1 MSNTTLQGWGRGEW
15 GQGPWNQHINV
26 EVTNDGTD
34 GKPQIQAT
42 ASLNSVTGVPGVF
55 VNVTGVS
62 ATTAIS
68 QTGAATVTFTVTV
81 VSGNPSNHPYYNAT
95 GASTNKYAIGGSTAT
110 ADVSLT
116 MYEGNTYRFD
126 QSDSS
131 NDGHP
136 INLYE
141 DSGKNTRYTSG
152 VSYNIDGSS
161 VSQSSYVDTTTFN
174 AGTTRYVEITVP
186 DDAPT
191 LHYQCYNHV
200 LMGYQAVT
208 LGIPNVETTTGAP
221 VSANTPVSLAMTS
234 AFNNDGVSVVTA
246 VEVVPSDYNDRLP
259 ALQAQQKSVVTVPQC
274 VVSLTGVSATGG
286 TGEELVYSLIIPN
299 QTANWQ
305 EVA

>member
-1 MSNTTLQGWGRGEW
+1 LSNTTLQGWGRGTW
-15 GQGPWNQHINV
+15 GQGPWNEEIDV
-26 EVTNDGTD
+26 V
-34 GKPQIQAT
+34 
-42 ASLNSVTGVPGVF
+42 VTGVQGTTGLGTPDGIPGV
-55 VNVTGVS
+55 NVAATGVS

-68 QTGAATVTFTVTV
+68 QTGASTVTFTVTV
-81 VSGNPSNHPYYNAT
+81 VSGNPSNHPYYNQ
-95 GASTNKYAIGGSTAT
+95 GSTNKYAIGGSTAT
-110 ADVSLT
+110 SDVTLT

-141 DSGKNTRYTSG
+141 DKDKNTTYTSG

-161 VSQSSYVDTTTFN
+161 VSQSSYVDTSTFN

-186 DDAPT
+186 DGAPT
-191 LHYQCYNHV
+191 LHYQCYNHA
-200 LMGYQAVT
+200 LMGYFANT
-208 LGIPNVETTTGAP
+208 LGIPNVATTTGAP
-221 VSANTPVSLAMTS
+221 TTGVAGTTGLGSETVVSSVDIAVTLGAAQSGIS
-234 AFNNDGVSVVTA
+234 SVVTI
-246 VEVVPSDYNDRLP
+246 
-259 ALQAQQKSVVTVPQC
+259 PQC

-286 TGEELVYSLIIPN
+286 TGEELVYSLIVPN

>member
-1 MSNTTLQGWGRGEW
+1 LSNTTLQGWGRGTW
-15 GQGPWNQHINV
+15 GQGPWNEEIDV
-26 EVTNDGTD
+26 VVTGVVGT
-34 GKPQIQAT
+34 T
-42 ASLNSVTGVPGVF
+42 ALGSVLGVPGVF
-55 VNVTGVS
+55 VGVTGVS

-68 QTGAATVTFTVTV
+68 QTGASTVTFTVTV
-81 VSGNPSNHPYYNAT
+81 VSGNPSNHPYYNQ
-95 GASTNKYAIGGSTAT
+95 GSTNKYAIGGSTAT
-110 ADVSLT
+110 SDVTLT

-141 DSGKNTRYTSG
+141 DKDKNTTYTSG

-161 VSQSSYVDTTTFN
+161 VSQSSYVDTSTFN

-186 DDAPT
+186 DGAPT
-191 LHYQCYNHV
+191 LHYQCYNHA
-200 LMGYQAVT
+200 LMGYFANT
-208 LGIPNVETTTGAP
+208 LGIPNVATTTGAP
-221 VSANTPVSLAMTS
+221 TTGNVGTTALGSESVVTEV
-234 AFNNDGVSVVTA
+234 GVSVTLA
-246 VEVVPSDYNDRLP
+246 
-259 ALQAQQKSVVTVPQC
+259 AAQAQQSSVVTVPQC

>member
-1 MSNTTLQGWGRGEW
+1 LSNTTLQGWGRGTW
-15 GQGPWNQHINV
+15 GQGPWNRHLNV
-26 EVTNDGTD
+26 EVDSTSPVQILGT
-34 GKPQIQAT
+34 T
-42 ASLNSVTGVPGVF
+42 ALGSVLGVPGVF
-55 VNVTGVS
+55 VGVTGVS

-68 QTGAATVTFTVTV
+68 QTGASTVTFTVTV
-81 VSGNPSNHPYYNAT
+81 VSGNPSNHPYYNQ
-95 GASTNKYAIGGSTAT
+95 GSTNKYAIGGSTAT
-110 ADVSLT
+110 SDVTLT

-186 DDAPT
+186 DGAPT
-191 LHYQCYNHV
+191 LHYQCYNHA
-200 LMGYQAVT
+200 LMGYQANT
-208 LGIPNVETTTGAP
+208 LGIPNVLTTTGAS
-221 VSANTPVSLAMTS
+221 VSANTPVSIAMTS
-234 AFNNDGVSVVTA
+234 ALGTNFSVKTA
-246 VEVVPSDYNDRLP
+246 VEIAPSDYNDRLP
-259 ALQAQQKSVVTVPQC
+259 AIQAQQSSVVTVPQC

-286 TGEELVYSLIIPN
+286 TGEELVYSLIVPN

>member
-1 MSNTTLQGWGRGEW
+1 MSNTTLQGWGRGTW

-26 EVTNDGTD
+26 EVTNDTSD
-34 GKPQIQAT
+34 GIPEIQAT
-42 ASLNSVTGVPGVF
+42 ASVNSVVGVPSITASVTGL
-55 VNVTGVS
+55 S

-68 QTGAATVTFTVTV
+68 QTGASTATFTVTV
-81 VSGNPSNHPYYNAT
+81 VSGNPSNHPYYNQ
-95 GASTNKYAIGGSTAT
+95 GSTNKYAIGGSTAT
-110 ADVSLT
+110 ADVTLT

-141 DSGKNTRYTSG
+141 DSGKNTTYTSG

-186 DDAPT
+186 DGAPT
-191 LHYQCYNHV
+191 IHYQCYNHA
-200 LMGYQAVT
+200 LMGYQANT
-208 LGIPNVETTTGAP
+208 LGIPNVVTTTGAP

-234 AFNNDGVSVVTA
+234 ALGPNFSIVTT

-286 TGEELVYSLIIPN
+286 TGEELVYSLIVPN

>member
-1 MSNTTLQGWGRGEW
+1 MSNTTLQGWGRGTW

-26 EVTNDGTD
+26 EITNDGSD
-34 GKPQIQAT
+34 GNPQIVGTT
-42 ASLNSVTGVPGVF
+42 ALGSVSGVPGIF

-68 QTGAATVTFTVTV
+68 QTGAGTVTFTVTV
-81 VSGNPSNHPYYNAT
+81 VSGNPSNHPYYNQ
-95 GASTNKYAIGGSTAT
+95 GSTNKYAIGGSTAT
-110 ADVSLT
+110 SDVTLT

-141 DSGKNTRYTSG
+141 DSGKNTTYTSG

-186 DDAPT
+186 DGAPT
-191 LHYQCYNHV
+191 LHYQCYNHA
-200 LMGYQAVT
+200 LMGYQANT
-208 LGIPNVETTTGAP
+208 LGIPNIATTTGAP
-221 VSANTPVSLAMTS
+221 VSANTPVNISMTS
-234 AFNNDGVSVVTA
+234 TLNNNDVVVTA
-246 VEVVPSDYNDRLP
+246 SVDIVAAEGTTDFSAQALIND
-259 ALQAQQKSVVTVPQC
+259 VVTVPQC
-274 VVSLTGVSATGG
+274 VVSLTGVSATTG
-286 TGEELVYSLIIPN
+286 TGEELVYSLIVPN

>member
-1 MSNTTLQGWGRGEW
+1 MSNTTLQGWGRGTW
-15 GQGPWNQHINV
+15 GQGPWNQHLNV
-26 EVTNDGTD
+26 EVDSTSPVQILGT
-34 GKPQIQAT
+34 T
-42 ASLNSVTGVPGVF
+42 ALGSVLGVPGVF
-55 VNVTGVS
+55 VGVTGVS

-81 VSGNPSNHPYYNAT
+81 NESNPSNHPYYNAT
-95 GASTNKYAIGGSTAT
+95 GASTKKYAINGSTAT

-131 NDGHP
+131 NNGHP

-152 VSYNIDGSS
+152 VTYNIDGSS
-161 VSQSSYVDTTTFN
+161 VSQSSYSDTTTFN

-186 DDAPT
+186 DGAPT
-191 LHYQCYNHV
+191 LHYQCYVHV

-208 LGIPNVETTTGAP
+208 HGIPNVETTTGAP
-221 VSANTPVSLAMTS
+221 VSANTPVSIAMTS
-234 AFNNDGVSVVTA
+234 ALGSESVVTDVA
-246 VEVVPSDYNDRLP
+246 VSVTLV
-259 ALQAQQKSVVTVPQC
+259 AAQAEQSSVVTVPQC
-274 VVSLTGVSATGG
+274 VVSSTGVSATGS
-286 TGEELVYSLIIPN
+286 TGEELVYSLIVPN

>member
-1 MSNTTLQGWGRGEW
+1 MSNTTLQGWGRGTW
-15 GQGPWNQHINV
+15 GQGPWNQRINV
-26 EVTNDGTD
+26 EVDSTSPVQILGT
-34 GKPQIQAT
+34 T
-42 ASLNSVTGVPGVF
+42 ALGSVLGVPGVF
-55 VNVTGVS
+55 VGVTGVS

-68 QTGAATVTFTVTV
+68 QTGASTVTFTVTV
-81 VSGNPSNHPYYNAT
+81 VSGNPSNHPYYNQ
-95 GASTNKYAIGGSTAT
+95 GSTNKYAIGGSTAT
-110 ADVSLT
+110 SDVTLT

-141 DSGKNTRYTSG
+141 DKDKNTTYTSG

-174 AGTTRYVEITVP
+174 AGSTRYVEITVP
-186 DDAPT
+186 DGAPT
-191 LHYQCYNHV
+191 LHYQCYNHA
-200 LMGYQAVT
+200 LMGYLANT
-208 LGIPNVETTTGAP
+208 LGIPNVATTTGAP
-221 VSANTPVSLAMTS
+221 VSANTPVSIAMAS
-234 AFNNDGVSVVTA
+234 ALGTNFSVNTT
-246 VEVVPSDYNDRLP
+246 VEIVPSDYNDRLP
-259 ALQAQQKSVVTVPQC
+259 AIQAQQSSVVTVPQC

-286 TGEELVYSLIIPN
+286 TGEELVYSLIVPN

>member
-1 MSNTTLQGWGRGEW
+1 MSNTTLQGWGRGTW

-26 EVTNDGTD
+26 EVTNDTSD
-34 GKPQIQAT
+34 GIPEIQAT
-42 ASLNSVTGVPGVF
+42 ASVNSVVGVPSITASVTGL
-55 VNVTGVS
+55 S

-68 QTGAATVTFTVTV
+68 QTGASTTTFTVTV
-81 VSGNPSNHPYYNAT
+81 VSGNPSNHPYYNQ
-95 GASTNKYAIGGSTAT
+95 GSTNKYAIGGSTAT
-110 ADVSLT
+110 ADVTLT

-141 DSGKNTRYTSG
+141 DSGKNTTYTSG

-186 DDAPT
+186 DGAPT
-191 LHYQCYNHV
+191 IHYQCYNHA
-200 LMGYQAVT
+200 LMGYQANT
-208 LGIPNVETTTGAP
+208 LGIPNVVTTTGAP

-234 AFNNDGVSVVTA
+234 ALGPNFSIVTT

-286 TGEELVYSLIIPN
+286 TGEELVYSLIVPN

>member
-1 MSNTTLQGWGRGEW
+1 LSLQGWGRGTW
-15 GQGPWNQHINV
+15 GQGAWNAPINV
-26 EVTNDGTD
+26 EVTGVVGTTALGTPDG
-34 GKPQIQAT
+34 I
-42 ASLNSVTGVPGVF
+42 PGV
-55 VNVTGVS
+55 NVAATGVS

-68 QTGAATVTFTVTV
+68 QTGASTTTFTVTV
-81 VSGNPSNHPYYNAT
+81 NESNPSNHPYYNAA
-95 GASTNKYAIGGSTAT
+95 GASTKKYAIGGSTAT
-110 ADVSLT
+110 SDVTLT

-131 NDGHP
+131 NNGHP

-141 DSGKNTRYTSG
+141 DKDKNTTYTSG

-186 DDAPT
+186 DGAPT
-191 LHYQCYNHV
+191 LHYQCYNHA
-200 LMGYQAVT
+200 LMGYFANT
-208 LGIPNVETTTGAP
+208 LGIPNVATTTGAP

-259 ALQAQQKSVVTVPQC
+259 ALQAQQKSVVTVPQT

-286 TGEELVYSLIIPN
+286 TGEELVYSLIVPN

>member
-1 MSNTTLQGWGRGEW
+1 MSNTTLQGWGRGTW
-15 GQGPWNQHINV
+15 GQGPWNEEIDV
-26 EVTNDGTD
+26 V
-34 GKPQIQAT
+34 
-42 ASLNSVTGVPGVF
+42 VTGVQGTTGLGTPLGLPGIF
-55 VNVTGVS
+55 VNTTGVS

-68 QTGAATVTFTVTV
+68 QTGASTVTFTVTV
-81 VSGNPSNHPYYNAT
+81 VSGNPSNHPYYNQ
-95 GASTNKYAIGGSTAT
+95 GSTNKYAIGGSTAT
-110 ADVSLT
+110 SDVTLT

-141 DSGKNTRYTSG
+141 DKDKNTTYTSG

-161 VSQSSYVDTTTFN
+161 VSQSSYVDTSTFN

-186 DDAPT
+186 DAAPT
-191 LHYQCYNHV
+191 LHYQCYNHA
-200 LMGYQAVT
+200 LMGYFANT
-208 LGIPNVETTTGAP
+208 LGIPNVATTTGAP
-221 VSANTPVSLAMTS
+221 VTGNVGTTGLGSETVVS
-234 AFNNDGVSVVTA
+234 SVDIAVTLG
-246 VEVVPSDYNDRLP
+246 E
-259 ALQAQQKSVVTVPQC
+259 AQSGISSVVTVPQC

-286 TGEELVYSLIIPN
+286 TGEELVYSLIVPN

>member
-1 MSNTTLQGWGRGEW
+1 MSNLQGWGRGTW
-15 GQGPWNQHINV
+15 GQGAWNEPVNV
-26 EVTNDGTD
+26 EIVNDGSD
-34 GKPQIQAT
+34 GNPQIVGT
-42 ASLNSVTGVPGVF
+42 TILGTVLGVPGIF
-55 VNVTGVS
+55 VGVTGVS

-68 QTGAATVTFTVTV
+68 QTGASTATFTVTV
-81 VSGNPSNHPYYNAT
+81 VSGNPSNHPYYNQ
-95 GASTNKYAIGGSTAT
+95 GSTNKYAIGGSTAT
-110 ADVSLT
+110 ADVTLT

-186 DDAPT
+186 DGAPT
-191 LHYQCYNHV
+191 LHYQCYNHA
-200 LMGYQAVT
+200 LMGYQANT
-208 LGIPNVETTTGAP
+208 LGIPNVLTTTGAS
-221 VSANTPVSLAMTS
+221 VSANTPVSIAMTS
-234 AFNNDGVSVVTA
+234 ALGTNFSVKTA
-246 VEVVPSDYNDRLP
+246 VEIAPSDYNDRLP
-259 ALQAQQKSVVTVPQC
+259 AIQAQQSSVVTVPQC

-286 TGEELVYSLIIPN
+286 TGEELVYSLIVPN

>member
-1 MSNTTLQGWGRGEW
+1 M
-15 GQGPWNQHINV
+15 
-26 EVTNDGTD
+26 
-34 GKPQIQAT
+34 
-42 ASLNSVTGVPGVF
+42 PGIF
-55 VNVTGVS
+55 VGVTGVS

-81 VSGNPSNHPYYNAT
+81 NESNPSNHPYYNAT
-95 GASTNKYAIGGSTAT
+95 GASTKKYAIGGSTAT

-131 NDGHP
+131 NNGHP

-141 DSGKNTRYTSG
+141 DSGKNSRYTSG

-186 DDAPT
+186 DGAPT
-191 LHYQCYNHV
+191 LHYQCFYHN

-234 AFNNDGVSVVTA
+234 ALGTNFSVNTA
-246 VEVVPSDYNDRLP
+246 VEISPTDYNDRLP
-259 ALQAQQKSVVTVPQC
+259 AIQAQQSSVVTVPQC

-286 TGEELVYSLIIPN
+286 TGEELVYSLIVPN

>member
-1 MSNTTLQGWGRGEW
+1 MSNTTLQGWGRGTW
-15 GQGPWNQHINV
+15 GQGPWNEEIDV
-26 EVTNDGTD
+26 V
-34 GKPQIQAT
+34 
-42 ASLNSVTGVPGVF
+42 VTGVVGTTALGTPDGIPGV
-55 VNVTGVS
+55 NVAATGVS

-68 QTGAATVTFTVTV
+68 QTGASTVTFTVTV
-81 VSGNPSNHPYYNAT
+81 VSGNPSNHPYYNQ
-95 GASTNKYAIGGSTAT
+95 GSTNKYAIGGSTAT
-110 ADVSLT
+110 SDVTLT

-141 DSGKNTRYTSG
+141 DKDKNTTYTSG

-186 DDAPT
+186 DEAPT
-191 LHYQCYNHV
+191 LHYQCYNHA
-200 LMGYQAVT
+200 LMGYFANT
-208 LGIPNVETTTGAP
+208 LGIPNVATTTGAP
-221 VSANTPVSLAMTS
+221 VTGNVGTTALGSESVVTEV
-234 AFNNDGVSVVTA
+234 GVSVTLVG
-246 VEVVPSDYNDRLP
+246 
-259 ALQAQQKSVVTVPQC
+259 LQAQQSNVVTVPQT

-286 TGEELVYSLIIPN
+286 TGEELVYSLIVPN